1 MNRFNATLA
10 ERVPAVEVTEAGN
23 IHTILEPGTKV
34 CVEVAKFEWLGQSGL
49 YSEITVPSLDH
60 RRFRVKYH
68 LLYQATRKSQEK
80 SRKIA

>member
-1 MNRFNATLA
+1 MNRYSPTLA
-10 ERVPAVEVTEAGN
+10 ERVPAVEITDAGN

-49 YSEITVPSLDH
+49 YSEITVPSLEN

-68 LLYQATRKSQEK
+68 LLYQATRKSQDRSK
-80 SRKIA
+80 KIA

>member
-1 MNRFNATLA
+1 MNRYSATLA
-10 ERVPAVEVTEAGN
+10 ERVPAVEITEAGN

-34 CVEVAKFEWLGQSGL
+34 CIEVAKFEWLGQTGL
-49 YSEITVPSLDH
+49 YSEITVPSLDD

-68 LLYQATRKSQEK
+68 LLYQSTRKSQER